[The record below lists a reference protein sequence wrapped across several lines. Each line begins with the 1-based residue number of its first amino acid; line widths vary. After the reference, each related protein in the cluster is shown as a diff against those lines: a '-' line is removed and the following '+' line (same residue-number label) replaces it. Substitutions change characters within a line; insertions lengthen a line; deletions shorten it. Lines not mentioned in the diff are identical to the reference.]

1 VDAGA
6 SGEPRMDEK
15 ICIFEDVYNEVSARA
30 QAEHEKAGAFG
41 MLARM
46 KLWDRPREADI
57 SLANTEKRYEP
68 FWMAKAARRTCYTRR
83 LAYHVKVE
91 HPHVVSV
98 ELLGQK
104 LPVDARRELQLAA
117 IEDCE
122 SVTALTHYVDA
133 LRHDTPEKTLIDYA
147 GRFAFRDLEDSSQPQ
162 FIAPT
167 VTAASVLQQVK
178 AKLSAPVE
186 ADAIASDEVDIES
199 LTLFYRP
206 VYAFQFAWKDKS
218 GVIEIDGLS
227 GRVNKEGDML
237 GGAVR
242 ALTNRDAL
250 FDLGADFAGMV
261 VPGGTIV
268 VKLIDKLSKKHPA

>member
-1 VDAGA
+1 
-6 SGEPRMDEK
+6 MDEK
-15 ICIFEDVYNEVSARA
+15 ICVFDDVYNDVSARA
-30 QAEHEKAGAFG
+30 QAEHEKAGAFR

-46 KLWDRPREADI
+46 KLWDRPKEADI

-68 FWMAKAARRTCYTRR
+68 FCMAKASRRTLYTRR
-83 LAYHVKVE
+83 TSYQVKIE
-91 HPHVVSV
+91 HPHVTAV

-104 LPVDARRELQLAA
+104 LNVDARRELQLAA

-122 SVTALTHYVDA
+122 SVTTLAHYVDA
-133 LRHDTPEKTLIDYA
+133 LGHDTPEKTLVDYA
-147 GRFAFRDLEDSSQPQ
+147 GRHAFHEITDRSEPH
-162 FIAPT
+162 FVAPT
-167 VTAASVLQQVK
+167 VTAASMLQQVK
-178 AKLSAPVE
+178 SRLSAPVE
-186 ADAIASDEVDIES
+186 ADAIASDEIDIAS

-206 VYAFQFAWKDKS
+206 VYAFQFAWRDKA

-227 GRVNKEGDML
+227 GRVDKEGSML

-242 ALTNRDAL
+242 ALSSRDNL

-268 VKLIDKLSKKHPA
+268 VKLTDKLPKRHPA

>member
-1 VDAGA
+1 
-6 SGEPRMDEK
+6 MDEK

-30 QAEHEKAGAFG
+30 QAERDKLGAFG

-46 KLWDRPREADI
+46 KLWDRPKETEI
-57 SLANTEKRYEP
+57 TLANTEKRYEP
-68 FWMAKAARRTCYTRR
+68 FWMAKAARRTSYTRK
-83 LAYHVKVE
+83 LDYHVRIE
-91 HPHVVSV
+91 HPHVVAV
-98 ELLGQK
+98 ELLGHK

-117 IEDCE
+117 VEDGE
-122 SVTALTHYVDA
+122 NVTALIHFVDA
-133 LRHDTPEKTLIDYA
+133 LRHDTPEKNLVDYA
-147 GRFAFRDLEDSSQPQ
+147 GRFAFRELADSNQPQ

-178 AKLSAPVE
+178 SRLSAPIE

-206 VYAFQFAWKDKS
+206 VYAFQYAWKDKQ

-242 ALTNRDAL
+242 KLGNRDAL

-268 VKLIDKLSKKHPA
+268 VKLIDKLSKKHSA

>member
-1 VDAGA
+1 
-6 SGEPRMDEK
+6 MDEK
-15 ICIFEDVYNEVSARA
+15 ICVFEDVYNDVSARA

-46 KLWDRPREADI
+46 KLWDRPKETDI
-57 SLANTEKRYEP
+57 ALANTEKRYEP
-68 FWMAKAARRTCYTRR
+68 FWMAKASRRTLYTRR
-83 LAYHVKVE
+83 TSYHVKIE
-91 HPHVVSV
+91 HPHVTAV
-98 ELLGQK
+98 EVLGQK
-104 LPVDARRELQLAA
+104 LAVDARRELQLTA

-122 SVTALTHYVDA
+122 SITALAHYVDA
-133 LRHDTPEKTLIDYA
+133 LGHETPEKTLVDYA
-147 GRFAFRDLEDSSQPQ
+147 GRYAFHEITDSSEPH
-162 FIAPT
+162 FIVPT

-178 AKLSAPVE
+178 SRLSAAVE
-186 ADAIASDEVDIES
+186 ADAIASDEIDIAS

-206 VYAFQFAWKDKS
+206 VYAFQFAWKDKQ

-227 GRVNKEGDML
+227 GRVNKEGNML

-242 ALTNRDAL
+242 KLGNRDAL

-268 VKLIDKLSKKHPA
+268 VKLIDKLSKKHSA

>member
-1 VDAGA
+1 
-6 SGEPRMDEK
+6 MDEK
-15 ICIFEDVYNEVSARA
+15 ICIFEDVYNDVSARA
-30 QAEHEKAGAFG
+30 QAERDKLGAFG

-46 KLWDRPREADI
+46 KLWDRPKETEI
-57 SLANTEKRYEP
+57 TLANTEKRYEP
-68 FWMAKAARRTCYTRR
+68 FWMAKAARRTSYTRKV
-83 LAYHVKVE
+83 AYHIKIE
-91 HPHVVSV
+91 HPHVVTV
-98 ELLGQK
+98 ELLGQS

-117 IEDCE
+117 VEDCDNIT
-122 SVTALTHYVDA
+122 SLTHFVDA

-147 GRFAFRDLEDSSQPQ
+147 GRFAFGELADSSQPQ

-167 VTAASVLQQVK
+167 LTAASVLQQVK
-178 AKLSAPVE
+178 SRLSAPIE
-186 ADAIASDEVDIES
+186 ADAIAGDEVDIES

-206 VYAFQFAWKDKS
+206 VYAFQFGWRDRT

-242 ALTNRDAL
+242 KLGNRDAL

>member
-1 VDAGA
+1 
-6 SGEPRMDEK
+6 MDEK
-15 ICIFEDVYNEVSARA
+15 ICIFDDVYNEVSARA
-30 QAEHEKAGAFG
+30 QAEHEKVAAFG

-46 KLWDRPREADI
+46 KLWDRPKETEI
-57 SLANTEKRYEP
+57 TLANTERRYEP
-68 FWMAKAARRTCYTRR
+68 FWMAKATRRTRYTRK

-117 IEDCE
+117 VEDCE
-122 SVTALTHYVDA
+122 NTTALTHFVDA
-133 LRHDTPEKTLIDYA
+133 LRRDTPERTLIDYA
-147 GRFAFRDLEDSSQPQ
+147 CRFAFHDAADGNQPQ

-167 VTAASVLQQVK
+167 ITAASVLQQVK

-206 VYAFQFAWKDKS
+206 VYAFQFAWKDKA
-218 GVIEIDGLS
+218 GVIEIDGLT

-242 ALTNRDAL
+242 ALGNRDAL

>member
-1 VDAGA
+1 
-6 SGEPRMDEK
+6 MDEK
-15 ICIFEDVYNEVSARA
+15 ICIFEDVYNEVAARA
-30 QAEHEKAGAFG
+30 QAEHEKGGAFG

-46 KLWDRPREADI
+46 KLWDRPKEAEI
-57 SLANTEKRYEP
+57 TLANTEKRYEP
-68 FWMAKAARRTCYTRR
+68 FWMAKAARRTRYTRK
-83 LAYHVKVE
+83 LAYHVKIE

-98 ELLGQK
+98 ELLGQT
-104 LPVDARRELQLAA
+104 LQVDARRELQLPAV
-117 IEDCE
+117 EDCE
-122 SVTALTHYVDA
+122 SVTALVHYLDA
-133 LRHDTPEKTLIDYA
+133 LRRDTPEKALIDYA
-147 GRFAFRDLEDSSQPQ
+147 GRYAFRDLDDSSQSQ

-206 VYAFQFAWKDKS
+206 VYAFQFAWKDKT

-242 ALTNRDAL
+242 ALGNRDAL
-250 FDLGADFAGMV
+250 FDLGADFAGLV

-268 VKLIDKLSKKHPA
+268 VKLIDKLSRKDSA